1 MGMPRLHLRPML
13 RLATMVDTTA
23 TTPMATVLATMAT
36 VLTAMA
42 TPMLDTATTT
52 ARGALMLRL
61 IPPTSSTPMLDM
73 LLMLMLLSSA
83 PLLPTPTSTFL
94 PQLPPTA
101 SPSST
106 SVRLRPMLRPDTT
119 VDTTATT
126 PTDTPTTDT
135 DTVPMATTLMPTTTE
150 SRSAIIKLYTKV
162 FLKMQCKTHTSGFIP
177 TKPYKPIV
185 RREFWILTLIQCK
198 TLGEVGST

>member
-1 MGMPRLHLRPML
+1 
-13 RLATMVDTTA
+13 
-23 TTPMATVLATMAT
+23 
-36 VLTAMA
+36 
-42 TPMLDTATTT
+42 MLDTATTT

-73 LLMLMLLSSA
+73 LLMLMPLSFA

-119 VDTTATT
+119 ATT
-126 PTDTPTTDT
+126 PTDTDTPTTDT

-162 FLKMQCKTHTSGFIP
+162 FFKNAI
-177 TKPYKPIV
+177 
-185 RREFWILTLIQCK
+185 
-198 TLGEVGST
+198 

>member
-1 MGMPRLHLRPML
+1 MGLLPWPLWSPPSL
-13 RLATMVDTTA
+13 RLTPRPVTTVATDMAWDT
-23 TTPMATVLATMAT
+23 TMAT
-36 VLTAMA
+36 VLTDMDIL
-42 TPMLDTATTT
+42 MVDTDTTT

-83 PLLPTPTSTFL
+83 PLLPTPTSMFL

-106 SVRLRPMLRPDTT
+106 SVRLMPMLKLDTT

-126 PTDTPTTDT
+126 PTDTDTPTTDT

-162 FLKMQCKTHTSGFIP
+162 FLKNAM
-177 TKPYKPIV
+177 
-185 RREFWILTLIQCK
+185 
-198 TLGEVGST
+198 

>member
-1 MGMPRLHLRPML
+1 MG
-13 RLATMVDTTA
+13 
-23 TTPMATVLATMAT
+23 TPMM
-36 VLTAMA
+36 
-42 TPMLDTATTT
+42 
-52 ARGALMLRL
+52 G
-61 IPPTSSTPMLDM
+61 M

-106 SVRLRPMLRPDTT
+106 SVRLMLMLRPDTT

-126 PTDTPTTDT
+126 PTDTDTPTTGT

-162 FLKMQCKTHTSGFIP
+162 FFKNAM
-177 TKPYKPIV
+177 
-185 RREFWILTLIQCK
+185 
-198 TLGEVGST
+198 

>member
-1 MGMPRLHLRPML
+1 MGPPSL
-13 RLATMVDTTA
+13 RLTPRPVTTVATDMAWDT
-23 TTPMATVLATMAT
+23 TMAT
-36 VLTAMA
+36 VLTDMDIL
-42 TPMLDTATTT
+42 MVDTATTT

-61 IPPTSSTPMLDM
+61 TQPTSSTPMLDM

-83 PLLPTPTSTFL
+83 PLLPSPSSTFL

-126 PTDTPTTDT
+126 PTDT
-135 DTVPMATTLMPTTTE
+135 VPMATTLMPTTTE

-162 FLKMQCKTHTSGFIP
+162 FFKNAM
-177 TKPYKPIV
+177 
-185 RREFWILTLIQCK
+185 
-198 TLGEVGST
+198 

>member
-1 MGMPRLHLRPML
+1 M
-13 RLATMVDTTA
+13 AWDT
-23 TTPMATVLATMAT
+23 TMAT
-36 VLTAMA
+36 VLTDMDIL
-42 TPMLDTATTT
+42 MVDTDTTT
-52 ARGALMLRL
+52 ARGALML
-61 IPPTSSTPMLDM
+61 M
-73 LLMLMLLSSA
+73 LLLSA

-106 SVRLRPMLRPDTT
+106 SVRLMPMLRPDTT

-126 PTDTPTTDT
+126 PTATDTPTTDT

-162 FLKMQCKTHTSGFIP
+162 FFKMQCKPHTSGFIP
-177 TKPYKPIV
+177 TK
-185 RREFWILTLIQCK
+185 
-198 TLGEVGST
+198 

>member
-1 MGMPRLHLRPML
+1 MGRLTPRPVTTVATDMAWDTTMATVLTDMDILMVDTDTTTARGALMPRLHLRPML
-13 RLATMVDTTA
+13 T
-23 TTPMATVLATMAT
+23 
-36 VLTAMA
+36 
-42 TPMLDTATTT
+42 
-52 ARGALMLRL
+52 
-61 IPPTSSTPMLDM
+61 PPTSSAPMLDM

-83 PLLPTPTSTFL
+83 PLLPTPTSTWV

-106 SVRLRPMLRPDTT
+106 SVRLMPMLRPDTT

-126 PTDTPTTDT
+126 PTATDTPTTDM

-162 FLKMQCKTHTSGFIP
+162 FFKNAM
-177 TKPYKPIV
+177 
-185 RREFWILTLIQCK
+185 
-198 TLGEVGST
+198 

>member
-1 MGMPRLHLRPML
+1 MGDMAWDTTMATVLTDMDILMVDTDTTTARGVLMPRLHLRPML
-13 RLATMVDTTA
+13 RLAT
-23 TTPMATVLATMAT
+23 
-36 VLTAMA
+36 
-42 TPMLDTATTT
+42 MLDTATTT

-61 IPPTSSTPMLDM
+61 IPPTSSTLMLDM

-94 PQLPPTA
+94 PLLPPTA

-106 SVRLRPMLRPDTT
+106 SVRLMPMLRQDTT

-126 PTDTPTTDT
+126 PTDT

-162 FLKMQCKTHTSGFIP
+162 FFK
-177 TKPYKPIV
+177 
-185 RREFWILTLIQCK
+185 
-198 TLGEVGST
+198 

>member
-1 MGMPRLHLRPML
+1 MGRPTL
-13 RLATMVDTTA
+13 
-23 TTPMATVLATMAT
+23 
-36 VLTAMA
+36 
-42 TPMLDTATTT
+42 
-52 ARGALMLRL
+52 
-61 IPPTSSTPMLDM
+61 PTSTPMLPTSM

-106 SVRLRPMLRPDTT
+106 SVRLMLMLRPDTT
-119 VDTTATT
+119 VDTMATT
-126 PTDTPTTDT
+126 PTDTDTPTTDT

-162 FLKMQCKTHTSGFIP
+162 FFKNAM
-177 TKPYKPIV
+177 
-185 RREFWILTLIQCK
+185 
-198 TLGEVGST
+198 

>member
-1 MGMPRLHLRPML
+1 MVDTDTTRARGALMPRLHLRTML
-13 RLATMVDTTA
+13 RLATMA
-23 TTPMATVLATMAT
+23 
-36 VLTAMA
+36 
-42 TPMLDTATTT
+42 DTATTT

-61 IPPTSSTPMLDM
+61 TQPTSSTPMLDM
-73 LLMLMLLSSA
+73 LLMLMLLSAA
-83 PLLPTPTSTFL
+83 PMLPTPTSTFL

-106 SVRLRPMLRPDTT
+106 SVRLMPMLRPDTT

-126 PTDTPTTDT
+126 PTDT

-162 FLKMQCKTHTSGFIP
+162 FFKNAM
-177 TKPYKPIV
+177 
-185 RREFWILTLIQCK
+185 
-198 TLGEVGST
+198 

>member
-1 MGMPRLHLRPML
+1 MGPRPVTTV
-13 RLATMVDTTA
+13 ATDMAWDT
-23 TTPMATVLATMAT
+23 TMAT
-36 VLTAMA
+36 ALTAMA

-61 IPPTSSTPMLDM
+61 TPPTSSTPMLDM

-106 SVRLRPMLRPDTT
+106 SVRLMPMLRL
-119 VDTTATT
+119 DTTATT
-126 PTDTPTTDT
+126 PTVTDTPTTDT

-162 FLKMQCKTHTSGFIP
+162 FFKNAM
-177 TKPYKPIV
+177 
-185 RREFWILTLIQCK
+185 
-198 TLGEVGST
+198 

>member
-1 MGMPRLHLRPML
+1 MGPLLPWPLWSLPSL
-13 RLATMVDTTA
+13 RLTPRPVTTVSTDMAWDT
-23 TTPMATVLATMAT
+23 TMAT
-36 VLTAMA
+36 VLTDMDIL
-42 TPMLDTATTT
+42 MVDTATTT

-61 IPPTSSTPMLDM
+61 TQPTSSTPMLDM

-106 SVRLRPMLRPDTT
+106 SVRLMPMLRPDTT
-119 VDTTATT
+119 VDTTAT
-126 PTDTPTTDT
+126 PPTDT

-150 SRSAIIKLYTKV
+150 SRSAIIKLY
-162 FLKMQCKTHTSGFIP
+162 
-177 TKPYKPIV
+177 
-185 RREFWILTLIQCK
+185 
-198 TLGEVGST
+198 